1 MAEAVARVMV
11 VDMVNNKAAA
21 MAANR
26 AVMGGRKN
34 AVMSTIMSTVMNAEM
49 TIHMDSSKAR
59 AMAGAMAG
67 NKEDM
72 VEMANAATSDATMI
86 LTGNSKAEVMAGVNK
101 AEVMPGV
108 NKAGV
113 MAEVN
118 KAGFMAEVNKAEVM
132 VEVNKAGVMEEGS
145 KVVAMAEVN
154 KADITKV
161 AVVATALM
169 TVLAEDMEG
178 EGISFKKVEDQVK
191 ALGVISIPTKL

>member
-1 MAEAVARVMV
+1 MV
-11 VDMVNNKAAA
+11 VDMVNKAVA

-26 AVMGGRKN
+26 AVMGGMEN
-34 AVMSTIMSTVMNAEM
+34 AVMNAEM
-49 TIHMDSSKAR
+49 TIHMDSSKA
-59 AMAGAMAG
+59 GATAA
-67 NKEDM
+67 NKEGM

-86 LTGNSKAEVMAGVNK
+86 LTGSSKAEVMAGVT
-101 AEVMPGV
+101 
-108 NKAGV
+108 
-113 MAEVN
+113 
-118 KAGFMAEVNKAEVM
+118 

-154 KADITKV
+154 KADMTKV
-161 AVVATALM
+161 AVVATALK

>member
-1 MAEAVARVMV
+1 MAEVVARVMV

-49 TIHMDSSKAR
+49 TIHMDSSKVR
-59 AMAGAMAG
+59 VMAGAMAA
-67 NKEDM
+67 NKEGM

-86 LTGNSKAEVMAGVNK
+86 LTGDSKAEVMAGVNK
-101 AEVMPGV
+101 AEVM
-108 NKAGV
+108 AEV

-118 KAGFMAEVNKAEVM
+118 KAGVMAEVNKAEVM

-161 AVVATALM
+161 AVVATALK